1 MMSGHLLI
9 GLAALFVLAAIGVP
23 IALAMALAGF
33 LGFGLIV
40 SWPAALAMVG
50 QTAFDTAFSYSL
62 AILPLFILM
71 GNFITRAR
79 LSEDLYAA
87 AYAFVGHLRGGL
99 ALSTLMACAGFSS
112 VCGSSLATAA
122 TMSRVTMPSMRR
134 FGYKDSLA
142 TGAIAAGGTLG
153 ILIPPSLTF
162 IVYGIATHTSIAR
175 LFLAGVVPGI
185 FLVTIFAVYAW
196 LGSRH
201 HQNALARRG
210 LAALAVPQYTLREKC
225 AGMLRVL
232 PFLAIIAGV
241 TVMMYSGMATP
252 SEVAALAAFLALL
265 LVVVIYRIRSLAGIW
280 RILGDTVRESTMILT
295 IVAAAAM
302 YAYMMS
308 DLYITQSVAE
318 WMLDWG
324 LARWQLLLLINV
336 FLLMAG
342 LFLPPVSIILMS
354 MPVILP
360 VLKQMDID
368 LVWFAVMMT
377 INLEIGLI
385 TPPMGMNLFV
395 IQGVAP
401 QVALRDVILGALPFV
416 ALMLGFISLIALVPE
431 IVTWLPDYLMGKE

>member
-1 MMSGHLLI
+1 MTELQIGAWLFVVTFAVLFSGIPIAFGLIIVSVGFLLCFGDI
-9 GLAALFVLAAIGVP
+9 SSVMTASNIFVSDLSSFALLTIPLFVLLGSAIGSSQAGKDVYESLHRWMHRLPGGLVIANLAGCGLFSALCGSSPATAAAIGKSGVP
-23 IALAMALAGF
+23 EMLARG
-33 LGFGLIV
+33 V
-40 SWPAALAMVG
+40 PA
-50 QTAFDTAFSYSL
+50 
-62 AILPLFILM
+62 
-71 GNFITRAR
+71 R
-79 LSEDLYAA
+79 
-87 AYAFVGHLRGGL
+87 
-99 ALSTLMACAGFSS
+99 
-112 VCGSSLATAA
+112 
-122 TMSRVTMPSMRR
+122 
-134 FGYKDSLA
+134 LA

-162 IVYGIATHTSIAR
+162 IVYGIVTHTSIAR
-175 LFLAGVVPGI
+175 LFLAGVVPGL
-185 FLVTIFAVYAW
+185 FLITIFAVYAW
-196 LGSRH
+196 LGSRRHQRRLQRQGAQTTASH
-201 HQNALARRG
+201 H
-210 LAALAVPQYTLREKC
+210 YTLQEKC

-232 PFLAIIAGV
+232 PFLGIIVGV
-241 TVMMYSGMATP
+241 TVMMYSGVATP

-265 LVVVIYRIRSLAGIW
+265 LVVCIYRIRSLAGIW
-280 RILGDTVRESTMILT
+280 HILGDTVRESTMILT

-324 LARWQLLLLINV
+324 LSRWQLLLVLNV

-360 VLKQMDID
+360 VLTQMDID
-368 LVWFAVMMT
+368 LIWFAVMMT

-416 ALMLGFISLIALVPE
+416 ALMLGFIALITFVPE
-431 IVTWLPDYLMGKE
+431 IVTWLPDRLMDGD

>member
-1 MMSGHLLI
+1 MTELQIGAWLFVATFAVLFSGIPIAFGLIIVSVGFLLLFGDMSSVMTASNIFVSDLSSFALLTI
-9 GLAALFVLAAIGVP
+9 PLFVLLGSAIGSSQAGKDVYESLHRWMHRLPGGLVIANLAGCGLFSALCGSSPATAAAIGKSGVP
-23 IALAMALAGF
+23 EMLARG
-33 LGFGLIV
+33 V
-40 SWPAALAMVG
+40 PA
-50 QTAFDTAFSYSL
+50 
-62 AILPLFILM
+62 
-71 GNFITRAR
+71 R
-79 LSEDLYAA
+79 
-87 AYAFVGHLRGGL
+87 
-99 ALSTLMACAGFSS
+99 
-112 VCGSSLATAA
+112 
-122 TMSRVTMPSMRR
+122 
-134 FGYKDSLA
+134 LA

-162 IVYGIATHTSIAR
+162 IVYGIVTHTSIAR

-185 FLVTIFAVYAW
+185 FLIAIFAVYAW
-196 LGSRH
+196 LGSRR
-201 HQNALARRG
+201 HQRMQQRQGVQALDTRH
-210 LAALAVPQYTLREKC
+210 YTLREKC

-232 PFLAIIAGV
+232 PFLGIIAGV
-241 TVMMYSGMATP
+241 TVMMYSGVATP

-265 LVVVIYRIRSLAGIW
+265 LVVCIYRIRDLAGIW

-308 DLYITQSVAE
+308 DLYITQTVAE

-324 LARWQLLLLINV
+324 LSRWQLLLVLNV

-360 VLKQMDID
+360 VLTQMDID
-368 LVWFAVMMT
+368 LIWFAVMMT

-416 ALMLGFISLIALVPE
+416 ALMLGFIALITFVPE
-431 IVTWLPDYLMGKE
+431 IVTWLPDRLMDAD

>member
-1 MMSGHLLI
+1 MTELEIGAWLFVATFVVLFCGIPIAFGLIIISVGFLLAFGDI
-9 GLAALFVLAAIGVP
+9 SSVMTASNIFISDLSSFALLTIPLFVLLGSAIGSSQAGKDVYESLHRWMCRLPGGLVIANLVGCGLFSALCGSSPATAAAIGKSGVP
-23 IALAMALAGF
+23 EMLA
-33 LGFGLIV
+33 
-40 SWPAALAMVG
+40 
-50 QTAFDTAFSYSL
+50 
-62 AILPLFILM
+62 
-71 GNFITRAR
+71 
-79 LSEDLYAA
+79 
-87 AYAFVGHLRGGL
+87 RG
-99 ALSTLMACAGFSS
+99 
-112 VCGSSLATAA
+112 VPP
-122 TMSRVTMPSMRR
+122 R
-134 FGYKDSLA
+134 LA

-201 HQNALARRG
+201 HQKALARRG
-210 LAALAVPQYTLREKC
+210 LAALVVPQYTLREKC

-416 ALMLGFISLIALVPE
+416 ALMLGFIVLIALVPE